1 MSVRD
6 RKTQELVVL
15 QHLRTYGAITN
26 IEAYEMHG
34 ITRLSNVIH
43 AMRKKGIEIETE
55 KKETVNR
62 YGYKVSYAVYKLKDK
77 DGLKSIEQLKQRGF
91 DQ

>member
-1 MSVRD
+1 MKEVKTNMSIRD
-6 RKTQELVVL
+6 RKTQEFIVL
-15 QHLRTYGAITN
+15 KHLKTYGAITN

-55 KKETVNR
+55 KQEAINR
-62 YGYKVSYAVYKLKDK
+62 YGYKTSYAVYKLKDK
-77 DGLKSIEQLKQRGF
+77 ENE
-91 DQ
+91 